1 MFDAEPPPPGTLEG
15 DLVAAL
21 APYVRVAGTHDED
34 AAIDE
39 VITRIDEAR
48 SSVWCWS
55 AWVGRN
61 SDGIIEALHRAHQRG
76 VSVHVIARPEREV
89 QEANR
94 ESLRRLGARLPRL
107 VLMQKMHQKIVIVD
121 RQWSIVGSMN
131 MLSHGQT
138 SSSRIRD
145 VMFTMD
151 GARFAQ
157 EVLSEELADELGQ
170 LRQCPSCGQALAEC
184 GLAGSPTRC
193 WPSPQRPGPRPP
205 RCCERWCASVPSPSV
220 SCCST
225 TAAPLS
231 SATPTVA

>member
-1 MFDAEPPPPGTLEG
+1 M
-15 DLVAAL
+15 AAL

-61 SDGIIEALHRAHQRG
+61 SGGIVEALYRAHQRG
-76 VSVHVIARPEREV
+76 VSVHVMARPEHEV

-94 ESLRRLGARLPRL
+94 ESLRRLVARLPR
-107 VLMQKMHQKIVIVD
+107 VVFMQKMHQKIVIVD

-151 GARFAQ
+151 GARFAGQ
-157 EVLSEELADELGQ
+157 LLSQELADELGQ
-170 LRQCPSCGQALAEC
+170 LRQCRACGQALTEC
-184 GLAGSPTRC
+184 GLVGSGSDRGWAWVCTVDRGHRLKF
-193 WPSPQRPGPRPP
+193 PS
-205 RCCERWCASVPSPSV
+205 AD
-220 SCCST
+220 
-225 TAAPLS
+225 S
-231 SATPTVA
+231 SSSHRRNNGRRN